1 MATATVIPSGYT
13 SLTGMTINSSYP
25 IGNGYA
31 NSSSTNYT
39 RFDISTSTTGSVYF
53 TFDTS
58 AIPSNATIS
67 SVTAQFKARVGNTTR
82 VTNTGAQLYA
92 NTTAKG
98 SSTAFASTT
107 ASVRSI
113 TAGTW
118 TRSELSNLRLHITG
132 RGSSSSSSKRIDF
145 YGADVTITYTAENVH
160 PTSVTISPSTASVEM
175 GETVQ
180 LTETILPTNATDKS
194 VSWSSS
200 NQSIATVS
208 NGLVT
213 GVSAGSAT
221 ITVTTTDGGLTAT
234 CAVTVTPA
242 ITYSYKLVTS
252 MQVGKKYLIANGN
265 SGSVRLL
272 TNESGGSRQLVGTL
286 ATGSNKKISITGAVK
301 SKAEFEC
308 VRYTAGND
316 YTITVKSD
324 NKYLFTNNANGLVM
338 NAPSSLDRFWH
349 YRNNKFWQFKSTSN
363 DGYTDTSSEYKYYLE
378 LNASNN
384 FTDNHVTSPSIADS
398 SLPPIYIF
406 EEDTGTD
413 TDTLYCKINGVWA
426 EVVPYKKVN
435 GSWVLQTDVTAVF
448 DSSTHYVKGN

>member
-13 SLTGMTINSSYP
+13 GLTGMSINSQYP
-25 IGNGYA
+25 IGNAYA
-31 NSSSTNYT
+31 NSSSTNYC
-39 RFDISTSTTGSVYF
+39 RFDISTSTTGYVYF

-67 SVTAQFKARVGNTTR
+67 SVTAQFKARVNNTTR

-98 SSTAFASTT
+98 SSTAFGNTT

-118 TRSELSNLRLHITG
+118 TRSELSNLRLYVTG

-180 LTETILPTNATDKS
+180 LTETVLPDNATDKS

-213 GVSAGSAT
+213 GVSTGSAT

-272 TNESGGSRQLVGTL
+272 TNESGGSRQLVSAS
-286 ATGSNKKISITGAVK
+286 ATVSNNKISITGALK
-301 SKAEFEC
+301 AKAEFEC
-308 VRYTAGND
+308 VRYTSGND
-316 YTITVKSD
+316 NTITVSSD
-324 NKYLFTNNANGLVM
+324 NKYLYTNNSTGLRM
-338 NAPSSLDRFWH
+338 NDVATLDRFWH
-349 YRNNKFWQFKSTSN
+349 YRDNKFWQFKSTSA

-378 LNASNN
+378 LNSSNN

-398 SLPPIYIF
+398 SLPQIYIF

-413 TDTLYCKINGVWA
+413 TDTLYCKINGVWT
-426 EVVPYKKVN
+426 EVVPYKKVS
-435 GSWVLQTDVTAVF
+435 GSWVLQTDVTNVF
-448 DSSTHYVKGN
+448 QSGVNYKQG